1 MRMAADGD
9 GGIDAVGGDAVE
21 CAVTGGAAADGEVG
35 GGGLA
40 DG

>member
-1 MRMAADGD
+1 MAKLEAGF
-9 GGIDAVGGDAVE
+9 GGIGAAVGDAIAR
-21 CAVTGGAAADGEVG
+21 AVAGGAAADGEVG